1 MALSSISVVGS
12 SLALRLY
19 RPPDIATRSP
29 QTSGRSR
36 QQQQQQQPR
45 ARNRARALH
54 GERDNEL
61 TQGLLE
67 EFSEDGEGTER
78 AENLSRMEEGGGG
91 VKRLRV

>member
-1 MALSSISVVGS
+1 VVGS

-19 RPPDIATRSP
+19 RPPDIATSSP

-36 QQQQQQQPR
+36 QQQQQQQQQPR

-91 VKRLRV
+91 VKRPSIARV